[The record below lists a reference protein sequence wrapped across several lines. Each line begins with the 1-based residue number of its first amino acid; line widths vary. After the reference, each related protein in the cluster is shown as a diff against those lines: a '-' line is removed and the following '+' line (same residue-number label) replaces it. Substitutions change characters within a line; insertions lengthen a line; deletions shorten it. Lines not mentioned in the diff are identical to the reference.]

1 MQIPWPT
8 LSYKVLVCQLK
19 QKLIDAIQSVCH
31 FYSTCYSRLDDS
43 I

>member
-1 MQIPWPT
+1 MQMPWPT

-31 FYSTCYSRLDDS
+31 FIPPVTPGWMIL
-43 I
+43 